1 MLNSCRKS
9 SSSHTE
15 QGSVAVIL

>member
-9 SSSHTE
+9 SSSHAE